1 MSEKAAEIQPI
12 LRALQVLEAL
22 NQQAQMPLGLL
33 HETTQL
39 PKPTLVRLLD
49 TLIAGGYVRRVSRRA
64 GYSLGERV
72 LRLSG
77 GFRHADKAVEAARPF
92 IYALTAQHKWPVGVA
107 TLDGDAMIV
116 RLSTRAES
124 PFTADQDYLGQRLP
138 MLVSALG
145 RAYLAFCPDVEREA
159 ILRMLRASKARSNAL
174 ARDGR
179 AVEQLVA
186 GIRKRGYATTA
197 HLRGEPLTGLAV
209 PVMEGKQVVVA
220 ITMRYFGSAM
230 TEDEAARRYL
240 TSMQDA
246 AKAIAVGLG

>member
-1 MSEKAAEIQPI
+1 MGEKPSEIQPI

-22 NQQAQMPLGLL
+22 NQQSQMPLGQL
-33 HETTQL
+33 HEATQL
-39 PKPTLVRLLD
+39 PKPTLVRMLD

-92 IYALTAQHKWPVGVA
+92 IYALTAQYKWPVGVA

-124 PFTADQDYLGQRLP
+124 PFAADQDYLGQRLP

-145 RAYLAFCPDVEREA
+145 RVYLAFCPDEERET
-159 ILRMLRASKARSNAL
+159 ILRMLRASKARSNAM

-179 AVEQLVA
+179 AVERLIA
-186 GIRKRGYATTA
+186 DIRKRGYATTA
-197 HLRGEPLTGLAV
+197 QLRGEPLKGLAV
-209 PVMEGKQVVVA
+209 PVMEGKQVVAA

-230 TEDEAARRYL
+230 TEEEAARRYL
-240 TSMQDA
+240 EPMKNA
-246 AKAIAVGLG
+246 AEAIAAGLG

>member
-1 MSEKAAEIQPI
+1 MSEKATEIQPI
-12 LRALQVLEAL
+12 IRALHVLEAL
-22 NQQAQMPLGLL
+22 NMQSPMALAVL
-33 HETTQL
+33 HEATGL

-92 IYALTAQHKWPVGVA
+92 LYALTAQHKWPLAVA

-124 PFTADQDYLGQRLP
+124 PFAADPDYLGLRLP
-138 MLVSALG
+138 LLVSALG
-145 RAYLAFCPDVEREA
+145 RAYIAFCPDEERET
-159 ILRMLRASKARSNAL
+159 LLSLMRNSKARRNAL
-174 ARDGR
+174 ARDGD
-179 AVEQLVA
+179 AVERLVA

-197 HLRGEPLTGLAV
+197 SLPGDALMGFAV
-209 PVMEGKQVVVA
+209 PVMEGRQVVAA
-220 ITMRYFGSAM
+220 ITLRYFGSAM
-230 TEDEAARRYL
+230 TEEEAARRYL
-240 TSMQDA
+240 APMQDA
-246 AKAIAVGLG
+246 AKAVGAGLA